1 MSIPE
6 NQFVDLLV
14 KQLYGVAKT
23 DTAVNKSPTNESIP
37 SPTLN
42 RGDTQWTQSNQIPAI
57 ATAVSGVVQA
67 YTGSNAIQCVPD
79 TTTVPVGGIYPTWLT
94 NLTNWI
100 PEEFGSTY
108 LVKVWVDNPGVANP
122 TLTGTQIFGAGSGGI
137 GEYYYDNIA
146 GLLNFIGETIPPA
159 LTSGKVIY
167 ITGYR
172 YIGLVGVTNLPS
184 NVNIG
189 NLNFTNTTIT
199 STANSNI
206 TIAPNGTG
214 TFNVTGV
221 SNLGPVGNVK
231 ITGGTNG
238 YYLQTDGTGNLSWA
252 AGGGGGN
259 GSPGGA
265 NTEIQFNNAGT
276 FGGDAN
282 LTYDYSTSTLN
293 LAGNILANTYTIG
306 TGSDSFSTSNV
317 YAATTSTLANT
328 ALITIPLSNPNI
340 AALDFVIVATDT
352 VAGNRQMVKMSIVTL
367 DSTLNYNESSTLF
380 AGGTVGSFSV
390 AYNSGNA
397 ILYVEPDD
405 ANLITYKMQ
414 ITAYYE

>member
-1 MSIPE
+1 MSVPE

-23 DTAVNKSPTNESIP
+23 DTAVNKSPTNESIA
-37 SPTLN
+37 SPALN
-42 RGDTQWTQSNQIPAI
+42 RGDTQWTQSNQIPA
-57 ATAVSGVVQA
+57 TAAAVAGIVQG
-67 YTGSNAIQCVPD
+67 YTGAAAVQCVPD

-108 LVKVWVDNPGVANP
+108 LVQAWVDSPGVANP
-122 TLTGTQIFGAGSGGI
+122 TVTGTQIFGAGSGGI

-167 ITGYR
+167 IVGYR

-189 NLNFTNTTIT
+189 NLNFSNTTIT

-206 TIAPNGTG
+206 TISPNGTG

-221 SNLGPVGNVK
+221 SNLGPAGNVK

-238 YYLQTDGTGNLSWA
+238 YYLQTDGAGNLSWA

-276 FGGDAN
+276 FSGVAN
-282 LTYDYSTSTLN
+282 LTYDYTTSTLN
-293 LAGNILANTYTIG
+293 LVGNILANTYTIG
-306 TGSDSFSTSNV
+306 TGTDSFSTSNV
-317 YAATTSTLANT
+317 YAATTSTLSNT
-328 ALITIPLSNPNI
+328 ALITIPLTNPNI
-340 AALDFVIVATDT
+340 AALDFVIVATDSL
-352 VAGNRQMVKMSIVTL
+352 AGNRQMVKMSVVTL
-367 DSTLNYNESSTLF
+367 NSTLNYNESSTLF

-390 AYNSGNA
+390 SYLSGNA
-397 ILYVEPDD
+397 ILYVVPESTT
-405 ANLITYKMQ
+405 LITYKMQ

>member
-184 NVNIG
+184 NAVSYTH
-189 NLNFTNTTIT
+189 LTLPTI
-199 STANSNI
+199 
-206 TIAPNGTG
+206 
-214 TFNVTGV
+214 
-221 SNLGPVGNVK
+221 
-231 ITGGTNG
+231 
-238 YYLQTDGTGNLSWA
+238 
-252 AGGGGGN
+252 
-259 GSPGGA
+259 
-265 NTEIQFNNAGT
+265 
-276 FGGDAN
+276 
-282 LTYDYSTSTLN
+282 YS
-293 LAGNILANTYTIG
+293 
-306 TGSDSFSTSNV
+306 V
-317 YAATTSTLANT
+317 
-328 ALITIPLSNPNI
+328 
-340 AALDFVIVATDT
+340 
-352 VAGNRQMVKMSIVTL
+352 
-367 DSTLNYNESSTLF
+367 
-380 AGGTVGSFSV
+380 
-390 AYNSGNA
+390 
-397 ILYVEPDD
+397 
-405 ANLITYKMQ
+405 
-414 ITAYYE
+414 